1 MAKRGEHNIIQ
12 NYNSVLYCEQYGEPD
27 ITIMMK
33 IARLRWGGH
42 MIRMTGTCQEEL

>member
-1 MAKRGEHNIIQ
+1 MSQIFGPIQHGEMWRAR
-12 NYNSVLYCEQYGEPD
+12 YNTEPD

-42 MIRMTGTCQEEL
+42 VIRMTGKCQEEL